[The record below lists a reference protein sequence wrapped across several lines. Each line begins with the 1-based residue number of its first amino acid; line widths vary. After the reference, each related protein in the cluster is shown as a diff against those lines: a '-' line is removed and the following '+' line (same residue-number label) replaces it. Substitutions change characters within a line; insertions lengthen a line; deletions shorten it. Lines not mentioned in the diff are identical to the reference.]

1 MSNKKE
7 KVNNPVAKFA
17 NEFNKPN
24 VHVDRKKNRDRG
36 YEKHKGKYNVFKRK
50 PRAVSEILGAF
61 LAVVDELD
69 QRVAQDEADISRAK
83 EQIEELN
90 SDIAQ
95 ATESK
100 NSAISVRSR
109 IKALIGV

>member
-36 YEKHKGKYNVFKRK
+36 YEKHKGKYNDF
-50 PRAVSEILGAF
+50 
-61 LAVVDELD
+61 
-69 QRVAQDEADISRAK
+69 
-83 EQIEELN
+83 
-90 SDIAQ
+90 
-95 ATESK
+95 
-100 NSAISVRSR
+100 
-109 IKALIGV
+109 